1 MPSKTK
7 RLTAKAS
14 RIRRRAASFLRTQH
28 RHGPPGRRR
37 LLAAAA
43 AAAGTDPFAHL
54 WRPISRAAGHELLL
68 GQRGAAQPG
77 TTAPKG
83 STTRRPNSSLAASRP
98 SFQLR
103 TPRRKLMKL
112 ISTGQPRRDVWQ
124 PCGDMSHD
132 ATKAWYNER
141 PLQNAPQ
148 LPRDATTR
156 LGMSHARR
164 KGLAVVPCG
173 GGEYR
178 LPCTATPELSRLLA
192 TPQNSLCI

>member
-1 MPSKTK
+1 
-7 RLTAKAS
+7 
-14 RIRRRAASFLRTQH
+14 
-28 RHGPPGRRR
+28 
-37 LLAAAA
+37 
-43 AAAGTDPFAHL
+43 
-54 WRPISRAAGHELLL
+54 
-68 GQRGAAQPG
+68 
-77 TTAPKG
+77 
-83 STTRRPNSSLAASRP
+83 
-98 SFQLR
+98 
-103 TPRRKLMKL
+103 
-112 ISTGQPRRDVWQ
+112 
-124 PCGDMSHD
+124 MSHD

-192 TPQNSLCI
+192 TPQNSLLHIAACRGLVATVSTLLSKGAAPDSRNAAGETPRDVAHAAAAKRTASSNALVSWNY